1 MKFKRLAAAV
11 MAATMCGSLFVGC
24 GNAKKDDTAAGEEKI
39 TATDEGIGD
48 CAERNQAD
56 ENGKWLQT
64 MCDQFNSE
72 HPDWDLTFEYG
83 VCSEQDAG
91 KIVPQDPRVEE
102 MYTSLLTTS
111 FRHLLMLTLLQSLVE
126 RQQIMLR
133 KLTQMQLWIQ
143 YQ

>member
-39 TATDEGIGD
+39 TATIKVWG
-48 CAERNQAD
+48 CAEDQAD

-91 KIVPQDPRVEE
+91 KIVPQDPENSGDV
-102 MYTSLLTTS
+102 YFFAN
-111 FRHLLMLTLLQSLVE
+111 FRHLLMLMLLQSLVE

-133 KLTQMQLWIQ
+133 RLTQMQLWIQ

>member
-39 TATDEGIGD
+39 TATIKVWG
-48 CAERNQAD
+48 CAEDQAD

-72 HPDWDLTFEYG
+72 HPD
-83 VCSEQDAG
+83 
-91 KIVPQDPRVEE
+91 
-102 MYTSLLTTS
+102 
-111 FRHLLMLTLLQSLVE
+111 FRHLLMLMLLQSLVE

>member
-39 TATDEGIGD
+39 TATIKVWG
-48 CAERNQAD
+48 CAEDQAD

-91 KIVPQDPRVEE
+91 KIVPQDPENSGDV
-102 MYTSLLTTS
+102 YLSLI
-111 FRHLLMLTLLQSLVE
+111 H
-126 RQQIMLR
+126 I
-133 KLTQMQLWIQ
+133 
-143 YQ
+143 